1 MEHLLYNPTP
11 RGFRAEVRAAATGP
25 LAISDWALYEQHHG
39 TCPPASPR
47 FPWLGHDH
55 AGSSHYHQR
64 ETQFQPMSLAFYELY
79 GPDWDLDEIIRSC
92 DIRRAH
98 PSLQG
103 MDGSEATRRT
113 AAFIQSWLFF
123 GLLESICAR
132 PIPTSYMVRTGS
144 DGEACLYTRT
154 LPVLLEA
161 WARRLQVVEAEYRE
175 AALRKAR
182 ECAVEA
188 HSILTTIL
196 DDLSKTEYEAIF
208 SELRKLILSF
218 HSPISLLCEA
228 IARHAE
234 ACLHMEV
241 ASFSAPQS
249 LLTAT
254 ASYSDLWLRKGWC
267 RFVIASAE
275 IAMSPSLLRLIDA
288 AGLASGSTGH
298 ELCTAEQCERNNIQT
313 ETYAQRHWPRG
324 CRCRPFWKPDITQV
338 CEILDAGYIPV
349 ARVHAD
355 GRSLELGGIH
365 PNNKKTDYIAFSHVW
380 ADGLGSNTET
390 GLPACQIRRL
400 HRLAESRTESGAWF
414 WIDSLCI
421 PKQKPYRGKAV
432 ELMYHTYQNA
442 TGVIVLDEGC
452 RKLSTKNS
460 DLEIGWSIFASGW
473 FGRLWTYQEGFIP
486 PWVDVE
492 LSDGLISLYDVIQNL
507 YKLYTDRKANP
518 FPAVFVRDLVA
529 VLQKARPLDL
539 HHHKRPWVR
548 RLVDL
553 FNAMTRRR
561 TSRPDDQ
568 ILALGLFL
576 GLEIKELMRLEGED
590 RWKAF
595 YLQLKK
601 IPWTVV
607 FDQRPK
613 MQASSFTWAPST
625 WISSGKDVWLLY
637 DEELADITDEGL
649 NVTLTALILDEP
661 SPTNSSG
668 MVIQAGQELYE
679 VSRPNSIVAGDLQQF
694 NIVFVRYLK
703 HEQPQGALQRN
714 SSILMRVGLGLKST
728 TTEVRLRHDF
738 GGGWEIRTLPQFED
752 TLDSTPNILRGRWE
766 TLQWC
771 IA

>member
-25 LAISDWALYEQHHG
+25 LAISDWASYEQHHG
-39 TCPPASPR
+39 ICPPVSPR

-55 AGSSHYHQR
+55 AASSHYHQN
-64 ETQFQPMSLAFYELY
+64 ETQFQPMAVVFYELY
-79 GPDWDLDEIIRSC
+79 GPEWDLDEMNHSR

-98 PSLQG
+98 TSLQG
-103 MDGSEATRRT
+103 MDPSEATRRT

-161 WARRLQVVEAEYRE
+161 WARRLTVVEAEYRD
-175 AALRKAR
+175 AAFRKAR

-188 HSILTTIL
+188 HTILTRIL
-196 DDLSKTEYEAIF
+196 DDLSKTEYEASF

-218 HSPISLLCEA
+218 HCPISLLCEA

-234 ACLHMEV
+234 AYLHMEV
-241 ASFSAPQS
+241 GSFSAPQS
-249 LLTAT
+249 LLRAT
-254 ASYSDLWLRKGWC
+254 ASYSDLWIRKGWC

-275 IAMSPSLLRLIDA
+275 IAMSPSLLRLVDA
-288 AGLASGSTGH
+288 AGFVSGSTGH
-298 ELCTAEQCERNNIQT
+298 ELCTAEQCERNNIQA
-313 ETYAQRHWPRG
+313 ETYAQRHWPRT
-324 CRCRPFWKPDITQV
+324 CRCRPFWKLDITQARDV
-338 CEILDAGYIPV
+338 LDAGYIPIV
-349 ARVHAD
+349 RVHAD
-355 GRSLELGGIH
+355 GRSLEVGGVH
-365 PNNKKTDYIAFSHVW
+365 PNDKKADYIAFSHVW

-390 GLPACQIRRL
+390 GLPACQIQRL

-414 WIDSLCI
+414 WIDGLCV
-421 PKQKPYRGKAV
+421 PNEKPYRKKAI
-432 ELMYHTYQNA
+432 ELMYQTYENA

-460 DLEIGWSIFASGW
+460 DLEIGWAIFASGW
-473 FGRLWTYQEGFIP
+473 FGRLWTYQEGFLP

-492 LSDGLISLYDVIQNL
+492 LSDGLVSLYDVIQKL

-548 RLVDL
+548 RMADL
-553 FNAMTRRR
+553 FNAMTRRT

-568 ILALGLFL
+568 ILAIGLFL
-576 GLEIKELMRLEGED
+576 ELEIKDLLRLEGED

-625 WISSGKDVWLLY
+625 WISAGKDLWLHY

-649 NVTLTALILDEP
+649 KVTLTSLILDEP
-661 SPTNSSG
+661 SPTNPTS

-679 VSRPNSIVAGDLQQF
+679 ISRPNEMIASDLQRF
-694 NIVFVRYLK
+694 NIVFVRYFK

-714 SSILMRVGLGLKST
+714 SSVLMRVGLGLRST

-738 GGGWEIRTLPQFED
+738 GGGWEIRTMPQFED

>member
-11 RGFRAEVRAAATGP
+11 RGFRAEVRAAAIGP
-25 LAISDWALYEQHHG
+25 LAISDWASYEQHHG
-39 TCPPASPR
+39 MCPPVSPR

-55 AGSSHYHQR
+55 VGSSHYHQH
-64 ETQFQPMSLAFYELY
+64 ETQFQPMSLAFHELY
-79 GPDWDLDEIIRSC
+79 GPEWDFDEVFRSR

-98 PSLQG
+98 TSLEE
-103 MDGSEATRRT
+103 MDPSEATRRT
-113 AAFIQSWLFF
+113 AAFVQSWLFF
-123 GLLESICAR
+123 GLLESIFAR

-144 DGEACLYTRT
+144 DGEAYLYTRT
-154 LPVLLEA
+154 LPALLEA
-161 WARRLQVVEAEYRE
+161 WARRLTVVEAEYRDV
-175 AALRKAR
+175 ALRKAR
-182 ECAVEA
+182 ECAVQA
-188 HSILTTIL
+188 RSTLTTIL
-196 DDLSKTEYEAIF
+196 DDLSETEYEAIF

-218 HSPISLLCEA
+218 QCLISLLCEA

-234 ACLHMEV
+234 VCLHMEV
-241 ASFSAPQS
+241 GSFSAPPS
-249 LLTAT
+249 FLTET
-254 ASYSDLWLRKGWC
+254 ASYSDLWVRKGWC

-275 IAMSPSLLRLIDA
+275 ITMSPSLLKLVDA
-288 AGLASGSTGH
+288 AGFASGSTDH
-298 ELCTAEQCERNNIQT
+298 ELCTAEQCERNNIQA
-313 ETYAQRHWPRG
+313 ETYAQRHCPRS
-324 CRCRPFWKPDITQV
+324 CRCHPFWKLDITQV
-338 CEILDAGYIPV
+338 RDVLDSGYIPV
-349 ARVHAD
+349 VRIHAD
-355 GRSLELGGIH
+355 GRSLELGGFH
-365 PNNKKTDYIAFSHVW
+365 PNNKNKDYIAFSHVW

-400 HRLAESRTESGAWF
+400 HRLAEKRTESGAWF
-414 WIDSLCI
+414 WIDGLCV
-421 PKQKPYRGKAV
+421 PKQKPYRAKAI
-432 ELMYHTYQNA
+432 ELMYHTYENA

-452 RKLSTKNS
+452 RKLSIKNS

-492 LSDGLISLYDVIQNL
+492 LSDGLISLYNVIQNL

-539 HHHKRPWVR
+539 HHRKRPWVR

-568 ILALGLFL
+568 ISALGLFL
-576 GLEIKELMRLEGED
+576 ELEIKDLLRLEGED

-595 YLQLKK
+595 YLKLER

-625 WISSGKDVWLLY
+625 WISSGKDLWLHY
-637 DEELADITDEGL
+637 DEELADITNEGL
-649 NVTLTALILDEP
+649 KVTLTALILDET
-661 SPTNSSG
+661 SPTNPSG

-679 VSRPNSIVAGDLQQF
+679 VSRSNEFMASNFQHF
-694 NIVFVRYLK
+694 NIVFVRYFK
-703 HEQPQGALQRN
+703 HEQPRGALQRN
-714 SSILMRVGLGLKST
+714 SSILMRVGLGLRST
-728 TTEVRLRHDF
+728 TTEVRLQHEF
-738 GGGWEIRTLPQFED
+738 SGGWEIRTLVQFEEI
-752 TLDSTPNILRGRWE
+752 LDSTPNILRGRWE